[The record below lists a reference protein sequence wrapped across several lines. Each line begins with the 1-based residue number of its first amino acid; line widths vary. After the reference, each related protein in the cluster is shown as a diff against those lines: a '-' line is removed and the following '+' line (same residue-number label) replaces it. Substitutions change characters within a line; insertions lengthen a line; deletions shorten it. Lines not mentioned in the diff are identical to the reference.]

1 MSMDKLTNIKA
12 NISQAPT
19 LDKELE
25 LNHGSG
31 KEKEPLPGLR
41 CLKVVQYRMV
51 IPKIICTLS
60 IKIDSA
66 ICIDSNFYI

>member
-1 MSMDKLTNIKA
+1 MTMSMDKLTNIKA

-41 CLKVVQYRMV
+41 CLTSCPIQNGQ
-51 IPKIICTLS
+51 P
-60 IKIDSA
+60 
-66 ICIDSNFYI
+66 